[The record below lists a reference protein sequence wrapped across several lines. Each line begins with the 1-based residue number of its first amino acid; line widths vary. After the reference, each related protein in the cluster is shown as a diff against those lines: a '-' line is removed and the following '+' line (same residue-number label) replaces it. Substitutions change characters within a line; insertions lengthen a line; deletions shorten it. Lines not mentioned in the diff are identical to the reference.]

1 METNFMNTNI
11 INTMWFLDIDSLA
24 KVLKWYRRNTSN
36 WSVEDIGFNTTSWY
50 VYICLDNWVT
60 ICSCFGN
67 DVEFLVTDFENWDE
81 YFFDDYEEARQK
93 QDELYFNYWINE
105 N

>member
-24 KVLKWYRRNTSN
+24 KVLKWYRWNTSN
-36 WSVEDIGFNTTSWY
+36 WSIEDIGFNTTSWY
-50 VYICLDNWVT
+50 VYICLDNWIQ

-67 DVEFLVTDFENWDE
+67 DVEFLVTNFENWDE